1 MIKEVSGVETRQEL
15 RSEQFLK
22 LYRMLE
28 GMLEKRYSGRKP
40 SSSSVVIEYLHDA
53 DSAPVRADLDMC
65 REIRNLLSHNAD
77 GDGEPVIEPSEGAVG
92 LLRDIVEYVRRPR
105 LAVDYGTPGDR
116 IMFAHPND
124 SALDVMRHMM
134 RMGYSHVPVR
144 DKTGL
149 LGVFSAASLMIHAGN
164 VGFDQLGDGLRIGEL
179 KNALNVDDGRTDK
192 YLFMDRDTT
201 LTCVRQ
207 TFDNHKERNRRLA
220 VVFITEDGTQN
231 TPVLA
236 MLTPWDILKDAQ

>member
-1 MIKEVSGVETRQEL
+1 MKFSEMKYTRPDVEAVKKQLSG
-15 RSEQFLK
+15 
-22 LYRMLE
+22 M
-28 GMLEKRYSGRKP
+28 
-40 SSSSVVIEYLHDA
+40 
-53 DSAPVRADLDMC
+53 
-65 REIRNLLSHNAD
+65 
-77 GDGEPVIEPSEGAVG
+77 
-92 LLRDIVEYVRRPR
+92 
-105 LAVDYGTPGDR
+105 
-116 IMFAHPND
+116 
-124 SALDVMRHMM
+124 
-134 RMGYSHVPVR
+134 
-144 DKTGL
+144 
-149 LGVFSAASLMIHAGN
+149 
-164 VGFDQLGDGLRIGEL
+164 IGEL